1 MGASKAFVERV
12 WQSFLKNAGHDA
24 NSFGHLKVTQ
34 VPKPGVVEAE
44 MVVKQHQINR
54 VGSLHGGLTSS
65 LVDSMGS
72 LALSSRGLWMT
83 GVSTDINVTF
93 VRAAP
98 LGETVRL
105 QAQVIGQGKTL
116 AYTRVEMF
124 STKTG
129 KLLAYGSHTKYI
141 ALALKSEQNVKFS
154 EDGETQV
161 E

>member
-1 MGASKAFVERV
+1 MPVTARRKLSWSAYG
-12 WQSFLKNAGHDA
+12 SFLKNAGHDA
-24 NSFGHLKVTQ
+24 NSFGHLKVTH

-44 MVVKQHQINR
+44 MV
-54 VGSLHGGLTSS
+54 SLHGGLTSS

-105 QAQVIGQGKTL
+105 QAHVIGQGKTL
-116 AYTRVEMF
+116 AYTRIEMF

-141 ALALKSEQNVKFS
+141 ALALKSEQNVTFS